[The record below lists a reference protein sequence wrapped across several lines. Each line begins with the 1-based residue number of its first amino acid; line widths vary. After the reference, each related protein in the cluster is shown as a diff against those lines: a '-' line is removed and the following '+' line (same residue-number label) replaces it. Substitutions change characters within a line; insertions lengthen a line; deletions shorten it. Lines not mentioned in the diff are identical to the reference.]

1 MDTFQHLMNGFMV
14 AMSVE
19 NILCALMGCVLG
31 TLVGLL
37 PGISAGG
44 TMAILVPFTFK
55 MHPTG
60 AIIMLSAIYYGA
72 QYGGTI
78 TSVLVNVPGEPSSA
92 ITCIEGYQMTRKG
105 RAGVALT
112 MSVIG
117 SFVGG
122 TFAVLG
128 LVVAAPPL
136 ARAGLA
142 FGPPEFFALM
152 VMGTSLVMGLAGKSI
167 LKALMMGIL
176 GLLLAMVGMDPSE
189 GSPRFTF
196 GQVQLLNGIE
206 FIPVIM
212 GLFGIAEIFVNLEES
227 MVQVFQTTISTLIP
241 TKQDAKDSAWPIVRG
256 TVIGFFLGLIPGTN
270 TVIASFMSYLAEKKL
285 SRHPEKFG
293 TGAIEGVAGP
303 ETANNAF
310 ATSALI
316 PLFTLGIPGSAV
328 MALLLGTFMMH
339 GVIPGP
345 LLFRDHPELIW
356 TVIASLYVG
365 NVILVVLNLPLIGIW
380 VRILKTPYP
389 ILLTLILLFTV
400 IGAYCV
406 NSTSFDVGLMV
417 LFGVLGYLFKKLDF
431 PVAPLVLTLILGPLM
446 EKGLRLSLELSQG
459 DFSVFYTRPISA
471 TLLVL
476 AALIIILSAVR
487 FKPFRS
493 SVIRGDAQL

>member
-14 AMSVE
+14 ALSVE
-19 NILCALMGCVLG
+19 NILCALAGCVLG

-55 MHPTG
+55 MNPTG

-92 ITCIEGYQMTRKG
+92 ITCIEGYQMTLKG

-122 TFAVLG
+122 TFAVMG

-167 LKALMMGIL
+167 LKALMTGVL

-196 GQVQLLNGIE
+196 GQVQLLNGLE

-212 GLFGIAEIFVNLEES
+212 GLFGIAEIFINLEES
-227 MVQVFQTTISTLIP
+227 MVQVFETRMSSLIP
-241 TKQDAKDSAWPIVRG
+241 SKQDGKDSVWPIVRG
-256 TVIGFFLGLIPGTN
+256 TVVGFFLGLIPGTN
-270 TVIASFMSYLAEKKL
+270 TVIASFMSYLVEKKL
-285 SRHPEKFG
+285 SRHPERFG
-293 TGAIEGVAGP
+293 AGAIEGVAGP

-316 PLFTLGIPGSAV
+316 PLFTLGI
-328 MALLLGTFMMH
+328 
-339 GVIPGP
+339 
-345 LLFRDHPELIW
+345 R
-356 TVIASLYVG
+356 
-365 NVILVVLNLPLIGIW
+365 
-380 VRILKTPYP
+380 VR
-389 ILLTLILLFTV
+389 
-400 IGAYCV
+400 
-406 NSTSFDVGLMV
+406 
-417 LFGVLGYLFKKLDF
+417 
-431 PVAPLVLTLILGPLM
+431 
-446 EKGLRLSLELSQG
+446 R
-459 DFSVFYTRPISA
+459 
-471 TLLVL
+471 
-476 AALIIILSAVR
+476 
-487 FKPFRS
+487 
-493 SVIRGDAQL
+493 